1 MSVERGEQAE
11 YKALQKL
18 WGEEC
23 VLIMESSEVLCGWR
37 VGKGGVRVRWGL
49 ECKILSKE
57 LQPDSGGK
65 RKWLEN
71 FK

>member
-1 MSVERGEQAE
+1 MEGGEQVE
-11 YKALQKL
+11 CKTLQKL
-18 WGEEC
+18 QGEEC
-23 VLIMESSEVLCGWR
+23 ILIMEPSEVLCGWR

-65 RKWLEN
+65 RK
-71 FK
+71 